1 MEKQTA
7 QLASTVTRARRL
19 SFKGSRHPHEQV
31 VSGYYY
37 SGMIGGPE
45 GDLPITGVCLS
56 VPQTTARR
64 MMDLRNQILL
74 CRPQLNFSIMYST
87 ATLGITYGL
96 EDMDSLT
103 AGTLKDPIVAW
114 ERPDMS
120 RESDLGVD
128 TSEIVFTPEG
138 DMWFQVI
145 FEGPSVAQVLL
156 EPDLLEEIALGKPR
170 PRMRRG

>member
-64 MMDLRNQILL
+64 MLDLRNQILL

-96 EDMDSLT
+96 EDLDSLT
-103 AGTLKDPIVAW
+103 AYTLKDPIVAW

-145 FEGPSVAQVLL
+145 VEGPSVAQVFL